1 MAETGGQ
8 VRGSVWS
15 APGAAAL
22 LSGVLCALVCAL
34 SLSSMRTAG
43 EVSSMAKYKR
53 WEAQVVQS
61 LERQRPVRH
70 SRKPFRDA
78 RGVRC
83 EECGHALHPTHNF
96 GLYGGWCVLCWGFLQ
111 QIEEVV
117 LDGWRA

>member
-1 MAETGGQ
+1 MVEAGGQ
-8 VRGSVWS
+8 VCGSVWG

-22 LSGVLCALVCAL
+22 LSGVFCAVVRLLPVSPVWA
-34 SLSSMRTAG
+34 AG

-53 WEAQVVQS
+53 WEAPVVQS
-61 LERQRPVRH
+61 LEQRRSVRH
-70 SRKPFRDA
+70 SRKPFRGA

-83 EECGHALHPTHNF
+83 EECGYALHPTHNF

-117 LDGWRA
+117 LDG